1 MGCLKNVTRSIFLTV
16 VIVGFVAF
24 GGSDFIWTNEL
35 SGARF
40 EQTKEDAEWYIHLIA
55 EKQNIDKIVVKEV
68 EITIL

>member
-1 MGCLKNVTRSIFLTV
+1 MKCKYWVLENEIDGEKVYLYHS
-16 VIVGFVAF
+16 F